1 MFIYVHFGS
10 GGKEWPSNMLTEPI
24 QTANKKWE
32 RKVKTTQK
40 QVYESLFWLKIVAY
54 IQIILEENFRREIK
68 NTNMLQTFIQ
78 YKIKD

>member
-1 MFIYVHFGS
+1 
-10 GGKEWPSNMLTEPI
+10 MLTEPI

>member
-1 MFIYVHFGS
+1 MFICVHFGS

-24 QTANKKWE
+24 QVANKKWE
-32 RKVKTTQK
+32 RKVETTQK
-40 QVYESLFWLKIVAY
+40 QFYESFFWLKVVAY

-68 NTNMLQTFIQ
+68 NSNMLQAFIQ